1 MLQVNFLRDEKAR
14 VLEGLQKRNFKN
26 LELVDLA
33 VSTDDQRKKIQFELD
48 SQLSEINK
56 ISKEI
61 GALMKEGKKRKLK
74 QRSKRLQTLK
84 KEVKNFSMN

>member
-1 MLQVNFLRDEKAR
+1 MVFFNFAKQFILCYKLIFLRDEKAR
-14 VLEGLQKRNFKN
+14 VFRRFTKREISKN

-48 SQLSEINK
+48 SQLSEMNK

-61 GALMKEGKKRKLK
+61 GALMKEGKKR
-74 QRSKRLQTLK
+74 RS
-84 KEVKNFSMN
+84 

>member
-48 SQLSEINK
+48 SQLSEMNK

-61 GALMKEGKKRKLK
+61 GALMKEGKKR
-74 QRSKRLQTLK
+74 S
-84 KEVKNFSMN
+84 